1 MYNYK
6 LTIQYDGTRYRGWQV
21 QGNTDLTIQGKL
33 EGVLSRL
40 TGQLVEVHGSGR
52 TDAGVHALGQVAN
65 VKLPHPVEPSEL
77 LGELNRYLPADIGV
91 IAAEPAPERFHARL
105 NARSKT
111 YRYRIWNSEIPNV
124 LERSYLYPL
133 PEPLDVA
140 AMERA
145 AADSGGHPRFPQ
157 LLRPE
162 TVQEI
167 HRPHHHRHLHHT
179 GRCGSAPG
187 VHRQRLFDA
196 HGAHFGGDAGGSGVG
211 TAGGGLHAGCA
222 GRPRPCCRWA
232 CVACPGVGVGLCG
245 LLIYMK
251 RRFPEGN
258 RLLFCLE
265 GL

>member
-6 LTIQYDGTRYRGWQV
+6 LIIQYDGTRYRGWQV
-21 QGNTDLTIQGKL
+21 QGNTDQTIQGKL

-111 YRYRIWNSEIPNV
+111 YRYRIWNSAIPNV
-124 LERSYLYPL
+124 LERSYLYVL

-145 AADSGGHPRFPQ
+145 AAD
-157 LLRPE
+157 L
-162 TVQEI
+162 
-167 HRPHHHRHLHHT
+167 
-179 GRCGSAPG
+179 
-187 VHRQRLFDA
+187 
-196 HGAHFGGDAGGSGVG
+196 VG
-211 TAGGGLHAGCA
+211 THDFRSFCGLKRFKKSTVRTITDIAITQDGAEVRLEFTGNGFLMRMVRILAGTL
-222 GRPRPCCRWA
+222 
-232 CVACPGVGVGLCG
+232 VEVGLGQREADSMPTVLAAQDRAAAGPALPAQG
-245 LLIYMK
+245 LALVRVEY
-251 RRFPEGN
+251 
-258 RLLFCLE
+258 
-265 GL
+265 

>member
-21 QGNTDLTIQGKL
+21 QGNTDQTIQGKL

-40 TGQLVEVHGSGR
+40 TGQPVEVHGSGR

-65 VKLPHPVEPSEL
+65 VKLPRPLEPSEL

-111 YRYRIWNSEIPNV
+111 YRYRIWNSAIPNV
-124 LERSYLYPL
+124 LERSYLYTL

-145 AADSGGHPRFPQ
+145 AAD
-157 LLRPE
+157 L
-162 TVQEI
+162 
-167 HRPHHHRHLHHT
+167 
-179 GRCGSAPG
+179 
-187 VHRQRLFDA
+187 
-196 HGAHFGGDAGGSGVG
+196 VG
-211 TAGGGLHAGCA
+211 THDFRSFCGLKRFKKSTVRTITDIAITQDGAEVRLEFTGNGFLMRMVRILAGTL
-222 GRPRPCCRWA
+222 
-232 CVACPGVGVGLCG
+232 VEVGLGQREADTMPAVLAAQDRAAAGPALPAQG
-245 LLIYMK
+245 LALVCVEY
-251 RRFPEGN
+251 
-258 RLLFCLE
+258 
-265 GL
+265 

>member
-21 QGNTDLTIQGKL
+21 QGNTDQTIQGKL

-40 TGQLVEVHGSGR
+40 TGQPVEVHGSGR

-65 VKLPHPVEPSEL
+65 VKLPRPVEPSEL

-111 YRYRIWNSEIPNV
+111 YRYRIWNSAIPNV
-124 LERSYLYPL
+124 LERSYLYAL

-145 AADSGGHPRFPQ
+145 AADLVGPHDFRSFCGLKRFKKS
-157 LLRPE
+157 
-162 TVQEI
+162 TVRTIADIAITQDGAEV
-167 HRPHHHRHLHHT
+167 RLEFT
-179 GRCGSAPG
+179 GNGFLMRM
-187 VHRQRLFDA
+187 VRIL
-196 HGAHFGGDAGGSGVG
+196 AGTLVE
-211 TAGGGLHAGCA
+211 
-222 GRPRPCCRWA
+222 
-232 CVACPGVGVGLCG
+232 VGLGQREADSMPAVLDAQDRAAAGPALPAQG
-245 LLIYMK
+245 LALVCVEY
-251 RRFPEGN
+251 
-258 RLLFCLE
+258 
-265 GL
+265 

>member
-111 YRYRIWNSEIPNV
+111 YRYRIWNSAIPNV
-124 LERSYLYPL
+124 LERSYLYVL
-133 PEPLDVA
+133 PESLDVA

-145 AADSGGHPRFPQ
+145 AAD
-157 LLRPE
+157 L
-162 TVQEI
+162 
-167 HRPHHHRHLHHT
+167 
-179 GRCGSAPG
+179 
-187 VHRQRLFDA
+187 
-196 HGAHFGGDAGGSGVG
+196 VG
-211 TAGGGLHAGCA
+211 THDFRSFCGLKRFKKSTVRTITDIAITQDGAEMRLEFTGNGFLMRMVRILAGTL
-222 GRPRPCCRWA
+222 
-232 CVACPGVGVGLCG
+232 VEVGLGQRAADAMPAVLAAQDRAAAGPALPAQG
-245 LLIYMK
+245 LALVRVEY
-251 RRFPEGN
+251 
-258 RLLFCLE
+258 
-265 GL
+265 

>member
-111 YRYRIWNSEIPNV
+111 YRYRIWNSAIPNV
-124 LERSYLYPL
+124 LERSYLYVL

-145 AADSGGHPRFPQ
+145 AAD
-157 LLRPE
+157 L
-162 TVQEI
+162 
-167 HRPHHHRHLHHT
+167 
-179 GRCGSAPG
+179 
-187 VHRQRLFDA
+187 
-196 HGAHFGGDAGGSGVG
+196 VG
-211 TAGGGLHAGCA
+211 THDFRSFCGLKRFKKSTVRTITDISITQDGAEMRLEFTGNGFLMRMVRILAGTL
-222 GRPRPCCRWA
+222 
-232 CVACPGVGVGLCG
+232 VEVGLGQREADSMSAVLAAQDRAAAGPALPAQG
-245 LLIYMK
+245 LALVRVEY
-251 RRFPEGN
+251 
-258 RLLFCLE
+258 
-265 GL
+265 

>member
-21 QGNTDLTIQGKL
+21 QGNTDQTIQGKL

-40 TGQLVEVHGSGR
+40 TGQPVEVHGSGR

-65 VKLPHPVEPSEL
+65 VKLPRPVEPLEL

-111 YRYRIWNSEIPNV
+111 YRYRIWNSAIPNV
-124 LERSYLYPL
+124 LERSYLYAL

-145 AADSGGHPRFPQ
+145 AAD
-157 LLRPE
+157 L
-162 TVQEI
+162 
-167 HRPHHHRHLHHT
+167 
-179 GRCGSAPG
+179 
-187 VHRQRLFDA
+187 
-196 HGAHFGGDAGGSGVG
+196 VG
-211 TAGGGLHAGCA
+211 THDFRSFCGLKRFKKSTVRTITDISITQDGAEMRLEFTGNGFLMRMVRILAGTL
-222 GRPRPCCRWA
+222 
-232 CVACPGVGVGLCG
+232 VEVGLGQREADTMPAVLAAQDRAAAGPALPAQG
-245 LLIYMK
+245 LALVRVEY
-251 RRFPEGN
+251 
-258 RLLFCLE
+258 
-265 GL
+265 

>member
-111 YRYRIWNSEIPNV
+111 YRYRIWNSAIPNV
-124 LERSYLYPL
+124 LERSYLYVL
-133 PEPLDVA
+133 PESLDVA

-145 AADSGGHPRFPQ
+145 AAD
-157 LLRPE
+157 L
-162 TVQEI
+162 
-167 HRPHHHRHLHHT
+167 
-179 GRCGSAPG
+179 
-187 VHRQRLFDA
+187 
-196 HGAHFGGDAGGSGVG
+196 VG
-211 TAGGGLHAGCA
+211 THDFRSFCGLKRFKKSTVRTITDIAITQDGAEVRLEFTGNGFLMRMVRILAGTL
-222 GRPRPCCRWA
+222 
-232 CVACPGVGVGLCG
+232 VEVGLGQREADSMPAVLAAQDRAAAGPALPAQG
-245 LLIYMK
+245 LALVRVEY
-251 RRFPEGN
+251 
-258 RLLFCLE
+258 
-265 GL
+265 

>member
-111 YRYRIWNSEIPNV
+111 YRYRIWNSAIPNV
-124 LERSYLYPL
+124 LERSYLYVL
-133 PEPLDVA
+133 PESLDVA

-145 AADSGGHPRFPQ
+145 AAD
-157 LLRPE
+157 L
-162 TVQEI
+162 
-167 HRPHHHRHLHHT
+167 
-179 GRCGSAPG
+179 
-187 VHRQRLFDA
+187 
-196 HGAHFGGDAGGSGVG
+196 VG
-211 TAGGGLHAGCA
+211 THDFRSFCGLKRFKKSTVRTITDISITQDGAEVRLEFTGNGFLMRMVRILAGTL
-222 GRPRPCCRWA
+222 
-232 CVACPGVGVGLCG
+232 VEVGLGQREADSMPAVLAAQDRAAAGPALPAQG
-245 LLIYMK
+245 LALVRVGY
-251 RRFPEGN
+251 
-258 RLLFCLE
+258 
-265 GL
+265 

>member
-111 YRYRIWNSEIPNV
+111 YRYRIWNSAIPNV
-124 LERSYLYPL
+124 LERSYLYVL

-145 AADSGGHPRFPQ
+145 AAD
-157 LLRPE
+157 L
-162 TVQEI
+162 
-167 HRPHHHRHLHHT
+167 
-179 GRCGSAPG
+179 
-187 VHRQRLFDA
+187 
-196 HGAHFGGDAGGSGVG
+196 VG
-211 TAGGGLHAGCA
+211 THDFRSFCGLKRFKKSTVRTITDISITQDGAEVRLEFTGNGFLMRMVRILAGTL
-222 GRPRPCCRWA
+222 
-232 CVACPGVGVGLCG
+232 VEVGLGQREADSMPAVLAAQDRAAAGPALPAQG
-245 LLIYMK
+245 LALVRVEY
-251 RRFPEGN
+251 
-258 RLLFCLE
+258 
-265 GL
+265 

>member
-111 YRYRIWNSEIPNV
+111 YRYRIWNSAIPNV
-124 LERSYLYPL
+124 LERSYLYVL
-133 PEPLDVA
+133 PESLDVA

-145 AADSGGHPRFPQ
+145 AAD
-157 LLRPE
+157 L
-162 TVQEI
+162 
-167 HRPHHHRHLHHT
+167 
-179 GRCGSAPG
+179 
-187 VHRQRLFDA
+187 
-196 HGAHFGGDAGGSGVG
+196 VG
-211 TAGGGLHAGCA
+211 THDFRSFCGLKRFKKSTVRTITDISITQDGAEVRLEFTGNGFLMRMVRILAGTL
-222 GRPRPCCRWA
+222 
-232 CVACPGVGVGLCG
+232 VEVGLGQRAADAMPAVLAAQDRAAAGPALPAQG
-245 LLIYMK
+245 LALVRVEY
-251 RRFPEGN
+251 
-258 RLLFCLE
+258 
-265 GL
+265 

>member
-111 YRYRIWNSEIPNV
+111 YRYRIWNSAIPNV
-124 LERSYLYPL
+124 LERSYLYAL

-145 AADSGGHPRFPQ
+145 AAD
-157 LLRPE
+157 L
-162 TVQEI
+162 
-167 HRPHHHRHLHHT
+167 
-179 GRCGSAPG
+179 
-187 VHRQRLFDA
+187 
-196 HGAHFGGDAGGSGVG
+196 VG
-211 TAGGGLHAGCA
+211 THDFRSFCGLKRFKKSTVRTITDIAITQDGAEVRLEFTGNGFLMRMVRILAGTL
-222 GRPRPCCRWA
+222 
-232 CVACPGVGVGLCG
+232 VEVGLGQREADTMPAVLDAQDRAAAGPALPAQG
-245 LLIYMK
+245 LALVRVEY
-251 RRFPEGN
+251 
-258 RLLFCLE
+258 
-265 GL
+265 

>member
-40 TGQLVEVHGSGR
+40 TGQPVELHGSGR

-111 YRYRIWNSEIPNV
+111 YRYRIWNSAIPNV
-124 LERSYLYPL
+124 LERSYLYVL

-145 AADSGGHPRFPQ
+145 AAD
-157 LLRPE
+157 L
-162 TVQEI
+162 
-167 HRPHHHRHLHHT
+167 
-179 GRCGSAPG
+179 
-187 VHRQRLFDA
+187 
-196 HGAHFGGDAGGSGVG
+196 VG
-211 TAGGGLHAGCA
+211 THNFRSFCGLKRFKKSTVRTITDIAITQDGAEVRLEFTGNGFLMRMVRILAGTL
-222 GRPRPCCRWA
+222 
-232 CVACPGVGVGLCG
+232 VEVGLGQREADSMPAVLAAQDRAAAGPALPAQG
-245 LLIYMK
+245 LALVRVEY
-251 RRFPEGN
+251 
-258 RLLFCLE
+258 
-265 GL
+265 

>member
-6 LTIQYDGTRYRGWQV
+6 LTIQYDGSRYRGWQV

-77 LGELNRYLPADIGV
+77 QGELNRYLPADIGV

-111 YRYRIWNSEIPNV
+111 YRYRIWNSAIPNV
-124 LERSYLYPL
+124 LERSYLYVL

-145 AADSGGHPRFPQ
+145 AAD
-157 LLRPE
+157 L
-162 TVQEI
+162 
-167 HRPHHHRHLHHT
+167 
-179 GRCGSAPG
+179 
-187 VHRQRLFDA
+187 
-196 HGAHFGGDAGGSGVG
+196 VG
-211 TAGGGLHAGCA
+211 THDFRSFCGLKRFKKSTVRTITDISITQDGAEMRLEFTGNGFLMRMVRILAGTL
-222 GRPRPCCRWA
+222 
-232 CVACPGVGVGLCG
+232 VEVGLGQRAADAMPAVLAAQDRAAAGPALPAQG
-245 LLIYMK
+245 LALVRVEY
-251 RRFPEGN
+251 
-258 RLLFCLE
+258 
-265 GL
+265 

>member
-111 YRYRIWNSEIPNV
+111 YRYRIWNSAIPNV
-124 LERSYLYPL
+124 LERSYLYVL
-133 PEPLDVA
+133 PESLDVA

-145 AADSGGHPRFPQ
+145 AAD
-157 LLRPE
+157 L
-162 TVQEI
+162 
-167 HRPHHHRHLHHT
+167 
-179 GRCGSAPG
+179 
-187 VHRQRLFDA
+187 
-196 HGAHFGGDAGGSGVG
+196 VG
-211 TAGGGLHAGCA
+211 THDFRSFCGLKRFKKSTVRTIADITITQDGAEVRLEFTGNGFLMRMVRILAGTL
-222 GRPRPCCRWA
+222 
-232 CVACPGVGVGLCG
+232 VEVGLGQREADSMPAVLAAQDRAAAGPALPAQG
-245 LLIYMK
+245 LALVRVEY
-251 RRFPEGN
+251 
-258 RLLFCLE
+258 
-265 GL
+265 

>member
-65 VKLPHPVEPSEL
+65 VKLSHPVEPSEL

-111 YRYRIWNSEIPNV
+111 YRYRIWNSAIPNV
-124 LERSYLYPL
+124 LERSYLYVL

-145 AADSGGHPRFPQ
+145 AAD
-157 LLRPE
+157 L
-162 TVQEI
+162 
-167 HRPHHHRHLHHT
+167 
-179 GRCGSAPG
+179 
-187 VHRQRLFDA
+187 
-196 HGAHFGGDAGGSGVG
+196 VG
-211 TAGGGLHAGCA
+211 THDFRSFCGLKRFKKSTVRTITDIPITQHGSEVRLEFTGNGFLMRMVRILAGTL
-222 GRPRPCCRWA
+222 
-232 CVACPGVGVGLCG
+232 VEVGLGQRAADAMPAVLAAQDRAAAGPALPAQG
-245 LLIYMK
+245 LALVRVEY
-251 RRFPEGN
+251 
-258 RLLFCLE
+258 
-265 GL
+265 

>member
-40 TGQLVEVHGSGR
+40 TGQIVEVHGSGR

-111 YRYRIWNSEIPNV
+111 YRYRIWNSAIPNV
-124 LERSYLYPL
+124 LERSYLYVL
-133 PEPLDVA
+133 PESLDVA

-145 AADSGGHPRFPQ
+145 AAD
-157 LLRPE
+157 L
-162 TVQEI
+162 
-167 HRPHHHRHLHHT
+167 
-179 GRCGSAPG
+179 
-187 VHRQRLFDA
+187 
-196 HGAHFGGDAGGSGVG
+196 VG
-211 TAGGGLHAGCA
+211 THDFRSFCGLKRFKKSTVRTITDISITQDGAEVRLEFTGNGFLMRMVRILAGTL
-222 GRPRPCCRWA
+222 
-232 CVACPGVGVGLCG
+232 VEVGLGQREADSMPAVLAAQDRAAAGPALPAQG
-245 LLIYMK
+245 LALVRVEY
-251 RRFPEGN
+251 
-258 RLLFCLE
+258 
-265 GL
+265 

>member
-111 YRYRIWNSEIPNV
+111 YRYRIWNSAIPNV
-124 LERSYLYPL
+124 LERSYLYVL

-145 AADSGGHPRFPQ
+145 AAD
-157 LLRPE
+157 L
-162 TVQEI
+162 
-167 HRPHHHRHLHHT
+167 
-179 GRCGSAPG
+179 
-187 VHRQRLFDA
+187 
-196 HGAHFGGDAGGSGVG
+196 VG
-211 TAGGGLHAGCA
+211 THDFRSFCGLKRFKKSTVRTITDISITQDGAEVRLEFTGNGCLMRMVRILAGTL
-222 GRPRPCCRWA
+222 
-232 CVACPGVGVGLCG
+232 VEVGLGQREADSMPAVLAAQDRAAAGPALPAQG
-245 LLIYMK
+245 LALVRVDY
-251 RRFPEGN
+251 
-258 RLLFCLE
+258 
-265 GL
+265 

>member
-21 QGNTDLTIQGKL
+21 QGNTDQTIQGKV

-40 TGQLVEVHGSGR
+40 TGQPVELHGSGR

-65 VKLPHPVEPSEL
+65 VKLPRPFDPSEL
-77 LGELNRYLPADIGV
+77 LRELNRYLPADIGV
-91 IAAEPAPERFHARL
+91 IAVEPAPERFHARL

-145 AADSGGHPRFPQ
+145 AAD
-157 LLRPE
+157 L
-162 TVQEI
+162 
-167 HRPHHHRHLHHT
+167 
-179 GRCGSAPG
+179 
-187 VHRQRLFDA
+187 
-196 HGAHFGGDAGGSGVG
+196 VG
-211 TAGGGLHAGCA
+211 THDFRSFCGLKRFKKSTVRTITDIIITQHSSEVRLEFTGNGFLMRMVRILAGTL
-222 GRPRPCCRWA
+222 
-232 CVACPGVGVGLCG
+232 VEVGLGQRAADAMPAVLAAQDRAAAGPALPAQG
-245 LLIYMK
+245 LALVRVEY
-251 RRFPEGN
+251 
-258 RLLFCLE
+258 
-265 GL
+265 

>member
-40 TGQLVEVHGSGR
+40 TGQPVELHGSGR

-111 YRYRIWNSEIPNV
+111 YRYRIWNSAIPNV
-124 LERSYLYPL
+124 LERSYLYAL

-140 AMERA
+140 AMEQAAADLVGTHNFRSFCGLKRFKKSTVRTITDISITQDGAEVRLEFTGNGFLMRMVRILAGTLVEVGLGQREADSMPAVLAAQDRA
-145 AADSGGHPRFPQ
+145 AAGPALPAQ
-157 LLRPE
+157 
-162 TVQEI
+162 
-167 HRPHHHRHLHHT
+167 
-179 GRCGSAPG
+179 
-187 VHRQRLFDA
+187 
-196 HGAHFGGDAGGSGVG
+196 
-211 TAGGGLHAGCA
+211 GLALV
-222 GRPRPCCRWA
+222 R
-232 CVACPGVGVGLCG
+232 VE
-245 LLIYMK
+245 Y
-251 RRFPEGN
+251 
-258 RLLFCLE
+258 
-265 GL
+265 